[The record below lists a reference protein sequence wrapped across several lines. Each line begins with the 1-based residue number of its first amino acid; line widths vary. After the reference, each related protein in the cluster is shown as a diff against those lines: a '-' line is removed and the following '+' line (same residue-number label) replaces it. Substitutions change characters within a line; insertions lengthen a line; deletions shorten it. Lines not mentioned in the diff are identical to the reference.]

1 MSGHTAEKWWIDDDG
16 FIASGRG
23 DDYKTLAQIID
34 TGSNGEN
41 NANAALIAA
50 APELLETLKGL
61 FEHCA
66 MVHKHWGDNC
76 NQREAD
82 NAIDAA
88 RQIIQKAEVQP

>member
-50 APELLETLKGL
+50 APDLLAALERIANETCDHGAGFCPRDFARDTLKRLGITP
-61 FEHCA
+61 
-66 MVHKHWGDNC
+66 K
-76 NQREAD
+76 
-82 NAIDAA
+82 
-88 RQIIQKAEVQP
+88 

>member
-50 APELLETLKGL
+50 APELYEA
-61 FEHCA
+61 C
-66 MVHKHWGDNC
+66 
-76 NQREAD
+76 RELLLASEMPYGSSEYPD
-82 NAIDAA
+82 AVDKARAAIA
-88 RQIIQKAEVQP
+88 KAEGRLEP